1 VGIRIFTFS
10 NNKKGWAMQA
20 DEVEYIG
27 FWARFLA
34 SMVDTIL
41 ATLVV
46 WPFIQL
52 VYGDAFMAPGFEL
65 GPVENII
72 SWLLFPV
79 VVILFWITKEATPGK
94 MLISAKVVDAET
106 GNTLS
111 KGQAIGRYLAYYL
124 AFIPFGLGFI
134 WAGFDKRK
142 QGWHDKLAGTVV
154 IRTKK

>member
-1 VGIRIFTFS
+1 
-10 NNKKGWAMQA
+10 MQA
-20 DEVEYIG
+20 GEVEYVG

-34 SMVDTIL
+34 SVVDTIL
-41 ATLVV
+41 ATLIV

-52 VYGDAFMAPGFEL
+52 VYGDAFLSPEFAL
-65 GPVENII
+65 GPVENLI

-79 VVILFWITKEATPGK
+79 VVIVFWVTKEATPGK

-106 GNTLS
+106 GNTLT

-124 AFIPFGLGFI
+124 AVIPLGLGFI
-134 WAGFDKRK
+134 WAAFDKRK

-154 IRTKK
+154 VRSKK